1 MSDLERL
8 RLVILGGQGVGKSCI
23 IKRFL
28 FKTYSDKY
36 RATIEDLY
44 NREYFFGNTTLK
56 VNIIGV
62 FLLIFVL
69 TVIKAVSPKKQPP
82 PPYPSILSISWSV
95 LGYPTWLTIWIEL
108 QTIYVI
114 FGTLWGIFFSDDMIL
129 YLHIDD
135 SSISIYRCFLCLSA
149 IRRNWDQF

>member
-82 PPYPSILSISWSV
+82 PPYPSILSIS
-95 LGYPTWLTIWIEL
+95 
-108 QTIYVI
+108 
-114 FGTLWGIFFSDDMIL
+114 
-129 YLHIDD
+129 
-135 SSISIYRCFLCLSA
+135 
-149 IRRNWDQF
+149 